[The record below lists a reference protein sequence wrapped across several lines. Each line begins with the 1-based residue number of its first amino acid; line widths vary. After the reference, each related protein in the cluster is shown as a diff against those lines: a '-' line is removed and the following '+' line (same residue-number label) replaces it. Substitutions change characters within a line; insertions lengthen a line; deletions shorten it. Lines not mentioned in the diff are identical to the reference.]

1 MNRPGLFE
9 FTRWQFIVLATL
21 LFLAVVCLAHTSEPA
36 LAQAEPV
43 PPNGSLPVGA
53 DRMFPCT
60 FQSDA
65 TTLLEQAA
73 EQNKDIV
80 IINVEALL
88 SDSFRQ
94 YGYSYDGLNIFWGED
109 IPLALYAN
117 IGQLMCKWISEGK
130 EIIGALV
137 ALIIFMPNKR
147 TPCRSLRSSSLRL
160 ILFMTLIGIAFANLT
175 G

>member
-9 FTRWQFIVLATL
+9 FTRWQSILFATL
-21 LFLAVVCLAHTSEPA
+21 LFSAVMCLAHTSEPA
-36 LAQAEPV
+36 LAQAEPA
-43 PPNGSLPVGA
+43 PPNGSLPVETGST
-53 DRMFPCT
+53 FPCT

-65 TTLLEQAA
+65 TTLIEQAA

-80 IINVEALL
+80 ILNVEALL
-88 SDSFRQ
+88 SDSFRL
-94 YGYSYDGLNIFWGED
+94 YGDSYVGSTIFWGED

-117 IGQLMCKWISEGK
+117 IDQLMAKWISEGK
-130 EIIGALV
+130 EIIAALV
-137 ALIIFMPNKR
+137 ALIVFMPYKI

-160 ILFMTLIGIAFANLT
+160 ILFMTLIGIAFANLP